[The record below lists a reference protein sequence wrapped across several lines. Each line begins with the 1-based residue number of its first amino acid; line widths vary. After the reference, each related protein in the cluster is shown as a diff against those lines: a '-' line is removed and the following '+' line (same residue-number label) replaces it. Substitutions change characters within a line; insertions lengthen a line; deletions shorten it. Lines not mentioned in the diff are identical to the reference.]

1 VGCLLISSERFQDH
15 LTPPGHPECVER
27 GEVMSRVA
35 ARWREHGHAVATP
48 RPVADAELAR
58 VHDAGYI
65 AALAETAGRA
75 VQLDAD
81 TYTSP
86 HSYDIARLAA
96 GAACQAVEHAL
107 DQDAVACAFVRPPG
121 HHAERNR
128 AMGFCLFNNVAVAA
142 AHAVARGVSRVAIVD
157 IDVHH
162 GNGTQWM
169 FYDEA
174 QVLYLS
180 LHQFPFYPGTGAA
193 GEIGRGAG
201 EGTTVNVPLEA
212 GATDADYRRV
222 WGGVADPVLEAF
234 RPELLL
240 VSAGFDAHARDPLA
254 YMRLSTAGFEGI
266 VRALWHRAQAG
277 CGGRMAIV
285 TEGGYDLEALEES
298 LSMMLQVVSD
308 PAEAAPWVDEG
319 TSAPRGETA
328 AAAVRAALRSYWP
341 TL

>member
-1 VGCLLISSERFQDH
+1 MGCVLISSERFQDH
-15 LTPPGHPECVER
+15 ITPPGHPECVER

-35 ARWREHGHAVATP
+35 ARWREQGRAVATP
-48 RPVADAELAR
+48 RPVTDTELAR
-58 VHDAGYI
+58 VHDAAYV
-65 AALAETAGRA
+65 AAVAETAGRA

-86 HSYDIARLAA
+86 QSYEVARLAA

-107 DQDAVACAFVRPPG
+107 DEKRAACAFVRPPG

-142 AHAVARGVSRVAIVD
+142 AHSLARGLSRVAIVD

-180 LHQFPFYPGTGAA
+180 VHQFPFYPGTGSA
-193 GEIGRGAG
+193 GEVGRGAG
-201 EGTTVNVPLEA
+201 QGTTVNVPLEA
-212 GATDADYRRV
+212 GATDADYQRV
-222 WGGVADPVLEAF
+222 WADVADPVLEAF
-234 RPELLL
+234 RPELLI

-254 YMRLSTAGFEGI
+254 YMRLSAAGFEAV
-266 VRALWHRAQAG
+266 VRALWRRAQAD
-277 CGGRMAIV
+277 CEGRMALI

-298 LSMMLQVVSD
+298 LSMVLRVVSD

-319 TSAPRGETA
+319 RPAPRGD
-328 AAAVRAALRSYWP
+328 AAVVAARAALRSYWP